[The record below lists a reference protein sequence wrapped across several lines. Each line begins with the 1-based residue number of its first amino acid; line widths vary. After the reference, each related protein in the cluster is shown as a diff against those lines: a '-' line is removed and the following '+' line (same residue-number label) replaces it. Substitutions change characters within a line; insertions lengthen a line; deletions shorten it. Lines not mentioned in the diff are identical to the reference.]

1 MYETVTKWYMSRVYL
16 QKGETM
22 NFGTFTRRNF
32 AGRLAAVL
40 SSVGL
45 TGTVLAGSAEGA
57 TDEGIRK
64 LGDDGKAADGKQ
76 MITPIV
82 VHNGLIYVAGQGA
95 HDPGPAEQFEI
106 GHHTTI
112 VMDNVKKL
120 VEAGGGTVDSILQLT
135 VFLADIKYYD
145 GMNKVFK
152 TYFPNGGPARTTVAV
167 AALPGNSLVEI
178 NCIAV
183 VMKK

>member
-1 MYETVTKWYMSRVYL
+1 
-16 QKGETM
+16 M
-22 NFGTFTRRNF
+22 NFGTLTRRKF
-32 AGRLAAVL
+32 AGRFAAIL
-40 SSVGL
+40 SAAGL
-45 TGTVLAGSAEGA
+45 TGAALAGRSEAK
-57 TDEGIRK
+57 TDKGIRK
-64 LGDDGKAADGKQ
+64 LNSDGKAADGKQ

-82 VHNGLIYVAGQGA
+82 IHNGMIYVAGQGA
-95 HDPGPAEQFEI
+95 HDPGPADQFEI

-145 GMNKVFK
+145 GMNQVFK

-183 VMKK
+183 AIKS

>member
-1 MYETVTKWYMSRVYL
+1 MNLPTFSRR
-16 QKGETM
+16 K
-22 NFGTFTRRNF
+22 F
-32 AGRLAAVL
+32 AQRMTAILSTAGFMGAA
-40 SSVGL
+40 
-45 TGTVLAGSAEGA
+45 LAGKAEA
-57 TDEGIRK
+57 KSDKAIRK
-64 LGDDGKAADGKQ
+64 LNSDGKPADGKQ

-82 VHNGLIYVAGQGA
+82 IHNGLIYVAGQGA

-120 VEAGGGTVDSILQLT
+120 VEAGGGTVDSIVQLT

-145 GMNKVFK
+145 GMNQVFK

-183 VMKK
+183 AVKN

>member
-1 MYETVTKWYMSRVYL
+1 
-16 QKGETM
+16 M

-45 TGTVLAGSAEGA
+45 TGAVLAGSAEA
-57 TDEGIRK
+57 TADEGIRK
-64 LGDDGKAADGKQ
+64 LGDDGKPADGKQ

-95 HDPGPAEQFEI
+95 HDSGPAEQFEI
-106 GHHTTI
+106 GHHNTI
-112 VMDNVKKL
+112 GMDNVKKL
-120 VEAGGGTVDSILQLT
+120 VEAGGGTVDSILQLS

-183 VMKK
+183 LVKK

>member
-1 MYETVTKWYMSRVYL
+1 
-16 QKGETM
+16 M
-22 NFGTFTRRNF
+22 NIGTFTRRNF
-32 AGRLAAVL
+32 AGRFAAVL

-45 TGTVLAGSAEGA
+45 TGAVLAGSAQA
-57 TDEGIRK
+57 AADDSIRK
-64 LGDDGKAADGKQ
+64 LGDDGKPADGKQ

-95 HDPGPAEQFEI
+95 HDPGPADQFEI

-120 VEAGGGTVDSILQLT
+120 VEAGGGTVDSILQLS

-145 GMNKVFK
+145 GMHDGRRGCASRKFAGGNQLHRGGGEEIASATVAKPRFH
-152 TYFPNGGPARTTVAV
+152 GGPMTATN
-167 AALPGNSLVEI
+167 P
-178 NCIAV
+178 
-183 VMKK
+183 

>member
-1 MYETVTKWYMSRVYL
+1 
-16 QKGETM
+16 M

-32 AGRLAAVL
+32 AGGLAAAL
-40 SSVGL
+40 SSIGI
-45 TGTVLAGSAEGA
+45 TGAALASSAEG
-57 TDEGIRK
+57 TTEQGIRK
-64 LGDDGKAADGKQ
+64 LNDDGKPADGKQ

-95 HDPGPAEQFEI
+95 HDPGPAEQFDI

-120 VEAGGGTVDSILQLT
+120 VEAGGGTMDSVLQLT

-167 AALPGNSLVEI
+167 AALPGNSLVEV

-183 VMKK
+183 VVKK

>member
-1 MYETVTKWYMSRVYL
+1 
-16 QKGETM
+16 M

-32 AGRLAAVL
+32 AGGLAAAL
-40 SSVGL
+40 SSIGI
-45 TGTVLAGSAEGA
+45 TGAALASSAEG
-57 TDEGIRK
+57 TTEQGIRK
-64 LGDDGKAADGKQ
+64 LNDDGKAADGKQ

-95 HDPGPAEQFEI
+95 HDSGPADQFEI

-178 NCIAV
+178 NCIAAV
-183 VMKK
+183 SHK